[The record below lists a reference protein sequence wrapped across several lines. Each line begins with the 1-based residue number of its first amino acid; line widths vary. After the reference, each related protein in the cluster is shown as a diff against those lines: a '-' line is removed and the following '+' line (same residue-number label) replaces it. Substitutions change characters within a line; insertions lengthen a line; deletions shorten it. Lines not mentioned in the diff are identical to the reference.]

1 MAGPH
6 VAGVVAL
13 MRQANPDLEVDS
25 IKQILM
31 STTVDLGDF
40 GNDNAYG
47 WGIIDAYQA
56 VLAAMNTHLAGDANG
71 DGVVDLA
78 DVVYLLNY
86 LYRSGPAPDPM
97 ASGDPNDDCVVELGD
112 LVYLINYLYQG
123 GPAPQQGCA

>member
-1 MAGPH
+1 
-6 VAGVVAL
+6 

-31 STTVDLGDF
+31 STAVDLGDF

-56 VLAAMNTHLAGDANG
+56 VLAALNTHLAGDANG
-71 DGVVDLA
+71 DGVVELA
-78 DVVYLLNY
+78 DVVFLLNY
-86 LYRSGPAPDPM
+86 LYRSGPAPDPL
-97 ASGDPNDDCVVELGD
+97 AAGDPNDDCVVELGD